1 MALFRMAFFRLFA
14 LVFRHFAWRISFFR
28 LFAWR
33 YFVFSLFRLAFFRYF
48 VFSLGVISS
57 WRRAITP
64 GEKTKERINEMA
76 QTSHHIC
83 TFFKFCLCGKTG
95 LIFKPDTIMI
105 NHQLELSGTMVKYLD
120 HEKWAYKH
128 EIWSYHLS
136 EKASYNCLFC
146 RVQRD

>member
-14 LVFRHFAWRISFFR
+14 LIFRHFAWRTSFFR

-64 GEKTKERINEMA
+64 GEKSKERNNEMA
-76 QTSHHIC
+76 QTSHH
-83 TFFKFCLCGKTG
+83 TYCLTE
-95 LIFKPDTIMI
+95 
-105 NHQLELSGTMVKYLD
+105 HQKLSYQRSLFPERGTRFLTMWYVRLANAQTSLRIRTD
-120 HEKWAYKH
+120 
-128 EIWSYHLS
+128 
-136 EKASYNCLFC
+136 
-146 RVQRD
+146 

>member
-14 LVFRHFAWRISFFR
+14 LIFRHFAWRISFFR

-64 GEKTKERINEMA
+64 GEKTKERNNEMT
-76 QTSHHIC
+76 QTSHHI
-83 TFFKFCLCGKTG
+83 KQFCC
-95 LIFKPDTIMI
+95 I
-105 NHQLELSGTMVKYLD
+105 NYN
-120 HEKWAYKH
+120 WAYKT
-128 EIWSYHLS
+128 LS
-136 EKASYNCLFC
+136 ELDFASRYPDQPDDEYKN
-146 RVQRD
+146 

>member
-48 VFSLGVISS
+48 VFSLGVMAS

-64 GEKTKERINEMA
+64 GEKTKERNDEMA
-76 QTSHHIC
+76 QTSHH
-83 TFFKFCLCGKTG
+83 TFVTSEQVQSYIKALDPSKATG
-95 LIFKPDTIMI
+95 
-105 NHQLELSGTMVKYLD
+105 
-120 HEKWAYKH
+120 
-128 EIWSYHLS
+128 
-136 EKASYNCLFC
+136 
-146 RVQRD
+146 